1 MKKKYLIIALVA
13 LAIAALGFILNETM
27 NSDSELKTE
36 KQLYTCGMHP
46 QIIEDHPGDCPIC
59 GMKLVP
65 VKNSTTGKS
74 QSGER
79 KILYWRAPMD
89 ANEIYDHPGKSKMGM
104 DLVPVYEDGTG
115 NSGIVKIDP
124 AVVQNMNV
132 KIVPVEEKNLSSI
145 VTTNGVLKSNEKKD
159 YIVTTRTGGWI
170 EKLYVNYTGE
180 KVSKGEKLM
189 DIYSPEL
196 VSAQQELLTAL
207 SYNNSVN
214 QSSIKEVMESGN
226 ELVKNA
232 VRKLQLLEVPERD
245 IEKLKETKE
254 IKTNVTLYARSSG
267 TVISK
272 DVLEGQKIN
281 AGMPLLQV
289 SDLSNLWLVADVY
302 EYELSKIDIGSPAK
316 IKFNYLPGQTFDG
329 KVSFIYPTL
338 DPKSRTVKVRL
349 DINNYSGKLK
359 PEMYASVEISGKEF
373 GLSPVVPENAVIRSG
388 AKDIVILSLGDGK
401 FKPQPVTL
409 GGYSNGYYQV
419 IKGLTAGSKI
429 VSSAQFMIDSES
441 NLKSAIG
448 MMQDEPSSLNIEDLR
463 LKDGDGMDDTNGK
476 MENGSK
482 VKNEKG
488 QVKDENG
495 KVKLERKTEL
505 KNEKAETDSTVAAS
519 IVREGVI
526 DLQAIDKNKDGKL
539 YQDQMDWNV
548 ISDVPGKCPLCG
560 MTLKELPIAQVRKN
574 LEDNGFKAK
583 K

>member
-1 MKKKYLIIALVA
+1 MKKKYLIVTLIVVA
-13 LAIAALGFILNETM
+13 VAAVGLILAATLSSG
-27 NSDSELKTE
+27 SEVKTE

-46 QIIEDHPGDCPIC
+46 DIIEDHPGNCPIC

-65 VKNSTTGKS
+65 VKGSTSGKS

-115 NSGIVKIDP
+115 NSGIVEIDP

-132 KIVPVEEKNLSSI
+132 KIAPVQKKDLSSV
-145 VTTNGVLKSNEKKD
+145 VTTNGVLKSNEKTD
-159 YIVTTRTGGWI
+159 YIVTTRVGGWI

-207 SYNNSVN
+207 SYNNSVSS
-214 QSSIKEVMESGN
+214 SSIKEVMESGN

-232 VRKLQLLEVPERD
+232 VRKLQLLEVPESE
-245 IEKLKETKE
+245 IEKLKDTKE
-254 IKTNVTLYARSSG
+254 IKTYVTLYAGNSG

-272 DVLEGQKIN
+272 DVLQGQKIN
-281 AGMPLLQV
+281 AGMPLLQI

-302 EYELSKIDIGSPAK
+302 EYELSKIDAGSPAK

-349 DINNYSGKLK
+349 DINNSSGKLK
-359 PEMYASVEISGKEF
+359 PEMFANVEISGKDF
-373 GLSPVVPENAVIRSG
+373 GPSPVIPENAVIRSG
-388 AKDIVILSLGDGK
+388 SRDIVILALGNGK

-409 GGYSNGYYQV
+409 GGYSDGYYQV
-419 IKGLTAGSKI
+419 LKGLTEGSKI
-429 VSSAQFMIDSES
+429 VTSAQFLIDSES

-448 MMQDEPSSLNIEDLR
+448 MMQDTPADTGSG
-463 LKDGDGMDDTNGK
+463 KQMD
-476 MENGSK
+476 M
-482 VKNEKG
+482 KNETDMQKPDK
-488 QVKDENG
+488 QVKLQKESEIMHEKQEAPSAAVENP
-495 KVKLERKTEL
+495 VRK
-505 KNEKAETDSTVAAS
+505 
-519 IVREGVI
+519 GVI
-526 DLQAIDKNKDGKL
+526 DLQAIDKNGDGRL
-539 YQDQMDWNV
+539 FQDQMDWNV
-548 ISDVPGKCPLCG
+548 ISDKRGKCPLCG
-560 MTLKELPIAQVRKN
+560 MTLAELPIAQVKKN
-574 LEDNGFKAK
+574 LENNGFKVK
-583 K
+583 Q

>member
-1 MKKKYLIIALVA
+1 MKKKYLVIALIVVA
-13 LAIAALGFILNETM
+13 VAALGLILKTTL
-27 NSDSELKTE
+27 SSSSEVKTE

-46 QIIEDHPGDCPIC
+46 DIIEDHPGDCPIC

-65 VKNSTTGKS
+65 VRNSTSGKS

-115 NSGIVKIDP
+115 NSGIVEIDP

-132 KIVPVEEKNLSSI
+132 KIASVQKKNLSSV
-145 VTTNGVLKSNEKKD
+145 VTTNGVLKSNEKTD
-159 YIVTTRTGGWI
+159 YIVTTRVGGWI

-180 KVSKGEKLM
+180 KVTKGEKLM

-207 SYNNSVN
+207 SYNNSVSK
-214 QSSIKEVMESGN
+214 SSIKEVMESGN

-232 VRKLQLLEVPERD
+232 VRKLQLLEVPESD
-245 IEKLKETKE
+245 IEKLKDTKE
-254 IKTNVTLYARSSG
+254 IKTYVTLYARNSG

-272 DVLEGQKIN
+272 DVLQGQKIN
-281 AGMPLLQV
+281 AGMPLLQI

-302 EYELSKIDIGSPAK
+302 EYELSKIDAGSPAK

-349 DINNYSGKLK
+349 DINNSGGRLK
-359 PEMYASVEISGKEF
+359 PEMFSNVEINGRDF
-373 GLSPVVPENAVIRSG
+373 GPSPVVPENAVIRSG
-388 AKDIVILSLGDGK
+388 SRDLVILSLGDGK

-409 GGYSNGYYQV
+409 GGYSDGYYQV
-419 IKGLTAGSKI
+419 LKGLTEGSKI
-429 VSSAQFMIDSES
+429 VTSAQFLIDSES

-448 MMQDEPSSLNIEDLR
+448 MMQDAPA
-463 LKDGDGMDDTNGK
+463 DTGSTSNR
-476 MENGSK
+476 MEMN
-482 VKNEKG
+482 
-488 QVKDENG
+488 DETEMQ
-495 KVKLERKTEL
+495 KPDKPVKLQKETEIL
-505 KNEKAETDSTVAAS
+505 HKKQETVPAAAESL
-519 IVREGVI
+519 VREGVI
-526 DLQAIDKNKDGKL
+526 DLQAIDKNNDGKL
-539 YQDQMDWNV
+539 FQDQMDWNV
-548 ISDVPGKCPLCG
+548 ISDNPGKCPLCG
-560 MTLKELPIAQVRKN
+560 MNLVELPVSQVKKN
-574 LEDNGFKAK
+574 LVDNGFKVK
-583 K
+583 Q